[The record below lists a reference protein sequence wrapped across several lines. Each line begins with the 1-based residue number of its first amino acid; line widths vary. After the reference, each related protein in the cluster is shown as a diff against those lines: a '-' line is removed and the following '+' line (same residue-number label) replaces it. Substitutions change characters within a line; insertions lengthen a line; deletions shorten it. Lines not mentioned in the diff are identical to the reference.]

1 LSHGG
6 RATRGSW
13 ERAFYYVKVV
23 TRGATAETTKG
34 SPRQQTQTLAHII
47 DGHDSLRDAGY
58 SDAELVYVARM
69 GEGWKT
75 DLEGDRVPLVGFG
88 VLRDETR

>member
-1 LSHGG
+1 V
-6 RATRGSW
+6 A
-13 ERAFYYVKVV
+13 
-23 TRGATAETTKG
+23 
-34 SPRQQTQTLAHII
+34 PRPRRRREVLGWQTLAHII
-47 DGHDSLRDAGY
+47 DGHDSRRDAGY